1 MNYLKK
7 FDRFSYN
14 ESAEV
19 KEYRYFL
26 DNRSIKEEFIS
37 KLVRNISGK
46 NKERIEEIKSL
57 CKEIQELYFDTVTTQ
72 NFGDID
78 SPLKDKQFVKIYD
91 TIIDKSSLTP
101 DLVGGKEGIN
111 FIKNLI
117 PILKGGKE
125 EISLVTIR
133 SLDTE
138 LDFIKS
144 LDDKPYLEF
153 KKSLEKVIKELKK
166 EKGTVVIYAFIENLE
181 KIAEQKSKA
190 LNESQR
196 ILSLLK
202 SKETFY
208 YYSQIDLKFDDGTWY
223 KDPVARFVKSLVLK
237 LDKNKEGEE
246 TKVCDRNLYVYAYY
260 SINCT
265 ISWSYDDEYGIDY
278 FDKKI
283 GKETLDKKVGEL
295 ENFKKLMSEIEEI
308 KPILKE
314 FYDKLD
320 WLRESIGR
328 LKSKGPEFIQS
339 ALDKYLRFS
348 ETFTQSYES
357 KLKNSLKS
365 LENELKSV
373 YGNSTIPGIMNVDFL
388 RTGYDKIFDFKQG
401 KEYIFLN
408 PQGLI
413 NLIEEFKKSYESK
426 TIKEVLSEGSE
437 KFSTVDLL
445 EVTDSDSPNTWWK
458 DEKKV
463 CGNILY
469 HGSIHYRLDQPGEI
483 EKLIYKRSPYKQRYA
498 GKGVYCT
505 VYPSAACQYQHLRGT
520 TGGISNQLPDSIR
533 DQFLIPNSD
542 YFPCIY
548 KFTLKPGSKFEFK
561 SDTTMEDD
569 EFYNLQKIGLQGIH
583 SGWNEVS
590 GGETQETCIIDPECI
605 LKVEKLKPSEIL
617 NIDDDLWN
625 RGSDFEK
632 DTFIKWYRDLISQ
645 RKDN

>member
-1 MNYLKK
+1 MKYIRDYKY
-7 FDRFSYN
+7 FTDR
-14 ESAEV
+14 
-19 KEYRYFL
+19 RP
-26 DNRSIKEEFIS
+26 IQEEFIS

-57 CKEIQELYFDTVTTQ
+57 CIEIQELYYDTVTTQ
-72 NFGDID
+72 NFGDVD

-101 DLVGGKEGIN
+101 DLAGGKEGMN

-125 EISLVTIR
+125 EISSVIIR

-153 KKSLEKVIKELKK
+153 KKSLEKVIERLKDN
-166 EKGTVVIYAFIENLE
+166 KGTVVIYAFIENLE

-202 SKETFY
+202 SKELFY
-208 YYSQIDLKFDDGTWY
+208 YYSQIDLKLDNFTWY

-246 TKVCDRNLYVYAYY
+246 TKVCDRNLNAYGY
-260 SINCT
+260 FSINST
-265 ISWSYDDEYGIDY
+265 TSWSYDDEYGIDY

-295 ENFKKLMSEIEEI
+295 ENFKKLIAEIEEI

-314 FYDKLD
+314 FYLKLD
-320 WLRESIGR
+320 T
-328 LKSKGPEFIQS
+328 LKEKIEKCSSTPPDFMSGYVFE
-339 ALDKYLRFS
+339 KYLKINS
-348 ETFTQSYES
+348 NLSNDYES
-357 KLKNSLKS
+357 KLKNSLES
-365 LENELKSV
+365 LEKELISAYGDKTSMSV
-373 YGNSTIPGIMNVDFL
+373 PGVL
-388 RTGYDKIFDFKQG
+388 RTNFLYTSDENIFNYREGKEKIFF
-401 KEYIFLN
+401 N

-426 TIKEVLSEGSE
+426 TIKEVLSEGGE
-437 KFSTVDLL
+437 EFSSVDLL
-445 EVTDSDSPNTWWK
+445 EVTESDSPNTWWK

-505 VYPSAACQYQHLRGT
+505 VYPSAACQYQYLRGT
-520 TGGISNQLPDSIR
+520 TGGMMNQLPEEIR
-533 DQFLIPNSD
+533 KQFLIPNSD

-569 EFYNLQKIGLQGIH
+569 EFYNLQKLGLQGIH
-583 SGWNEVS
+583 SGWNEVI
-590 GGETQETCIIDPECI
+590 GGQTQETCIIDPECI

-625 RGSDFEK
+625 RGSDLEK
-632 DTFIKWYRDLISQ
+632 ETFIKWYKDLINQ

>member
-1 MNYLKK
+1 MKYIRDYKY
-7 FDRFSYN
+7 FTDR
-14 ESAEV
+14 
-19 KEYRYFL
+19 RP
-26 DNRSIKEEFIS
+26 IQEEFIS
-37 KLVRNISGK
+37 KLVRNISGE

-78 SPLKDKQFVKIYD
+78 SPLKDKQFVKVYD
-91 TIIDKSSLTP
+91 IIIDKSSLTP
-101 DLVGGKEGIN
+101 DLSGGKEGMN

-125 EISLVTIR
+125 EISSVTIR
-133 SLDTE
+133 SLDAE

-153 KKSLEKVIKELKK
+153 KKSLEKLIKELKK

-202 SKETFY
+202 SKERFY
-208 YYSQIDLKFDDGTWY
+208 YYSKIDLKFDDGTWY
-223 KDPVARFVKSLVLK
+223 KKHVARFVKSLVLK

-246 TKVCDRNLYVYAYY
+246 TKVCDRNLNAYGY
-260 SINCT
+260 FSINST
-265 ISWSYDDEYGIDY
+265 TSWSYDDEYGIDY

-308 KPILKE
+308 KPIIKE
-314 FYDKLD
+314 FYLKLNT
-320 WLRESIGR
+320 
-328 LKSKGPEFIQS
+328 LKEKIEKCSSTPPDFMSGYVFE
-339 ALDKYLRFS
+339 KYLRNNS
-348 ETFTQSYES
+348 NLSNGYES
-357 KLKNSLKS
+357 KLKNSLES
-365 LENELKSV
+365 LEKELISAYGDNTSMSV
-373 YGNSTIPGIMNVDFL
+373 PGVL
-388 RTGYDKIFDFKQG
+388 RTNFLYTSDENIFNYREG
-401 KEYIFLN
+401 KEYIFFN

-426 TIKEVLSEGSE
+426 TIKEVLSEGGE
-437 KFSTVDLL
+437 EFSSVDLL
-445 EVTDSDSPNTWWK
+445 EVTESDSPNTWRE

-505 VYPSAACQYQHLRGT
+505 VYPSAACQYQYLRGT
-520 TGGISNQLPDSIR
+520 TGGMMNQLPEEIR
-533 DQFLIPNSD
+533 KQFLIPNSD

-569 EFYNLQKIGLQGIH
+569 EFYNLQKLGLQGIH

-590 GGETQETCIIDPECI
+590 GGQTQETCIIDPECI

-625 RGSDFEK
+625 RGSDLEK
-632 DTFIKWYRDLISQ
+632 ETFIKWYKDLINQ

>member
-1 MNYLKK
+1 MKY
-7 FDRFSYN
+7 
-14 ESAEV
+14 V

-37 KLVRNISGK
+37 KLFRNISGK

-57 CKEIQELYFDTVTTQ
+57 CKEIQELYIDTVTRQ

-78 SPLKDKQFVKIYD
+78 SPLKDKQFVKVYD
-91 TIIDKSSLTP
+91 IIIDKSSLTS
-101 DLVGGKEGIN
+101 DLAGGKEGVN

-125 EISLVTIR
+125 EISSFSMLMTIR

-153 KKSLEKVIKELKK
+153 KKSLEKVIKELKNN
-166 EKGTVVIYAFIENLE
+166 KGTVVIYAFIENLE

-208 YYSQIDLKFDDGTWY
+208 YYSQIGLKRDNDKWH
-223 KDPVARFVKSLVLK
+223 KDHVARFVKSLVLK
-237 LDKNKEGEE
+237 LDKNDKGEE
-246 TKVCDRNLYVYAYY
+246 TKVCSYNLDVYSNY
-260 SINCT
+260 SINST
-265 ISWSYDDEYGIDY
+265 NSWSYDDEYGIDY

-308 KPILKE
+308 KPIIKE
-314 FYDKLD
+314 FYLKLNT
-320 WLRESIGR
+320 
-328 LKSKGPEFIQS
+328 LKEKIEKCSSTPPDFMSGYVFE
-339 ALDKYLRFS
+339 KYLRNNS
-348 ETFTQSYES
+348 NLSNGYES
-357 KLKNSLKS
+357 KLKNSLES
-365 LENELKSV
+365 LEKELISA
-373 YGNSTIPGIMNVDFL
+373 YGGYSDSPGVL
-388 RTGYDKIFDFKQG
+388 RTNFLYTSDEKIFNYREG
-401 KEYIFLN
+401 KEYIFFN
-408 PQGLI
+408 PQGLT

-426 TIKEVLSEGSE
+426 TIKEVLSEGGE
-437 KFSTVDLL
+437 EFSTVDLL
-445 EVTDSDSPNTWWK
+445 EVIESDSPNTWWK

-483 EKLIYKRSPYKQRYA
+483 KKLIYKRSPYKQRYA

-505 VYPSAACQYQHLRGT
+505 VYPSAACQYQYLRGT
-520 TGGISNQLPDSIR
+520 TGGMMNQLPEQIR
-533 DQFLIPNSD
+533 KQFLIPNSD

-561 SDTTMEDD
+561 SDVDMEDD

-583 SGWNEVS
+583 SGWNKVS
-590 GGETQETCIIDPECI
+590 GGKTQETCIIDPECI

-625 RGSDFEK
+625 RGSDFGK